1 MVVSCGRMP
10 NAPPAQAVALPSGKP
25 RRKDVVSRCK
35 SVIAVMVILI
45 VATALAAVAI
55 PQKAEAANLK
65 GKLLHAKHA
74 LRTSKNRLQAAQA
87 ALAAAVAADPGL
99 LAGAAVEPAAAPTP
113 TSTLAPSPSP
123 SPTATPAP
131 AGPSVKQLQAQ
142 VAKARRAVRVWN
154 LRVRRLA
161 RQYRQERQM
170 ASWEKQHDWMP
181 IIKVAA
187 AKYHVK
193 ADGMYRMM
201 MRESGGQQ
209 YAGSSGAFKGLF
221 QYHMGT
227 WTSSWNPWRRDS
239 IYDGSSQI
247 FATAYAIH
255 KGMGAQMWTT
265 TFASQY

>member
-1 MVVSCGRMP
+1 
-10 NAPPAQAVALPSGKP
+10 
-25 RRKDVVSRCK
+25 
-35 SVIAVMVILI
+35 MVILI

-55 PQKAEAANLK
+55 PQKAEAATLK
-65 GKLLHAKHA
+65 GKLLHAKLA
-74 LRTSKNRLQAAQA
+74 LRTSKRPSAGRRGRPCRRSRRRPGPRDRARRSA
-87 ALAAAVAADPGL
+87 GGRADADVHPGAV
-99 LAGAAVEPAAAPTP
+99 TP
-113 TSTLAPSPSP
+113 T
-123 SPTATPAP
+123 PTATPAP
-131 AGPSVKQLQAQ
+131 AGPSVEELQAQ

-170 ASWEKQHDWMP
+170 ARWEKHHEWMP

-221 QYHMGT
+221 QYYTGT
-227 WTSSWNPWRRDS
+227 WSVELEPVEGRQHLRRQLADLRDRLRHPQGHGPVDVDHHVRLAVL
-239 IYDGSSQI
+239 IV
-247 FATAYAIH
+247 
-255 KGMGAQMWTT
+255 
-265 TFASQY
+265 

>member
-1 MVVSCGRMP
+1 M
-10 NAPPAQAVALPSGKP
+10 
-25 RRKDVVSRCK
+25 
-35 SVIAVMVILI
+35 IAVMVILI
-45 VATALAAVAI
+45 IATALAAVAI
-55 PQKAEAANLK
+55 PQKAEAATLK
-65 GKLLHAKHA
+65 GKLRHAKLA
-74 LRTSKNRLQAAQA
+74 LRTSKSRLQAAEA

-99 LAGAAVEPAAAPTP
+99 TAAATAEPAATPTP
-113 TSTLAPSPSP
+113 TSTVAPSPT
-123 SPTATPAP
+123 PTSAPAP
-131 AGPSVKQLQAQ
+131 AGPSVQELQAQ
-142 VAKARRAVRVWN
+142 VAKARHAVRVWN

-161 RQYRQERQM
+161 RKYQQERQM
-170 ASWEKQHDWMP
+170 ARWEKHHQWMP

-209 YAGSSGAFKGLF
+209 YAGSSSAYKGLF
-221 QYHMGT
+221 QYWTGT
-227 WTSSWNPWRRDS
+227 WSASWNPWRRDN

-255 KGMGAQMWTT
+255 KGMGPSMWTT